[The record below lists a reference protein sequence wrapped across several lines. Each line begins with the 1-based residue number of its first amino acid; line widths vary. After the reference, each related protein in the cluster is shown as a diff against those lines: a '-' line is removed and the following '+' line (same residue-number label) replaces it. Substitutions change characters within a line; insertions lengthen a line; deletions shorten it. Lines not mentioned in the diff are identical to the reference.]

1 MGRRKNY
8 PWDSRVDKQMT
19 NLVSGLLAGLIVAPF
34 AIMDSMPNNTNNLNT
49 EPVSKPVAIIF
60 LIIGIA
66 LTPLFLPLISLAF
79 EALDGIILGPFIFF
93 ALIFIPLVV
102 WGYSLCSNRIIL

>member
-8 PWDSRVDKQMT
+8 PWNSRAEKQMT

-34 AIMDSMPNNTNNLNT
+34 AIMDSVPNNTNNLNT

-60 LIIGIA
+60 LIFGIA
-66 LTPLFLPLISLAF
+66 LTPLFIPLISLAF
-79 EALDGIILGPFIFF
+79 ELFDFLEQNINEMGFEIKEYIQNPATDYRVKK
-93 ALIFIPLVV
+93 A
-102 WGYSLCSNRIIL
+102 